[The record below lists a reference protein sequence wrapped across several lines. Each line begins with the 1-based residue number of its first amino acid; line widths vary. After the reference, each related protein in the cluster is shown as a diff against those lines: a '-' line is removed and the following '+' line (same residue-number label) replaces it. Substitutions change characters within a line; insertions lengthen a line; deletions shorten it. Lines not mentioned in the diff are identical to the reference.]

1 MSRHKNSSM
10 STRDR
15 LIEAAIAI
23 IEADGEAA
31 LRVDRVAEDAGFTKP
46 VLYHH
51 FEDREGMIA
60 AAQAERFR
68 RSLETGMSEATE
80 LVEAAASAEEFLVA
94 MRDLLS
100 QYARPEGETR
110 RRFRI
115 EVLGSAISRPELMAS
130 VVAASRAHID
140 TFEKPLRIAE
150 ERGWLKPGVPIRHF
164 AQWWV
169 GLVLTRFLFEIDPE
183 GFDPASWDAITDSVM
198 ESLVVRS

>member
-1 MSRHKNSSM
+1 MSRDKEAKV

-51 FEDREGMIA
+51 FTDREGIIA

-68 RSLETGMSEATE
+68 RSLETGMAEAIG
-80 LVEAAASAEEFLVA
+80 LVEAAGSADEFLAA
-94 MRDLLS
+94 MRQLLRHFS
-100 QYARPEGETR
+100 GPDGATR

-115 EVLGSAISRPELMAS
+115 EVLGSAVSRPELMAS
-130 VVAASRAHID
+130 VVSASRAHID
-140 TFEKPLRIAE
+140 LFETPLRIAE
-150 ERGWLKPGVPIRHF
+150 TRGWLKPGVPIRDF

-198 ESLVVRS
+198 ESFVVRS

>member
-1 MSRHKNSSM
+1 MSRHKNSEI

-15 LIEAAIAI
+15 LIEAAISI

-51 FEDREGMIA
+51 FKDREGMIA

-68 RSLETGMSEATE
+68 RSLETGMHEATA
-80 LVEAAASAEEFLVA
+80 LVEAAASAEDFLAA
-94 MRDLLS
+94 MRALLK
-100 QYARPEGETR
+100 QYAQPEGEER

-115 EVLGSAISRPELMAS
+115 EVLGSAMSRPDLMAS
-130 VVAASRAHID
+130 VVEASRSHID
-140 TFEKPLRIAE
+140 KFEMPLRIAE
-150 ERGWLKPGVPIRHF
+150 ARGWLKPGVPIRHF

-183 GFDPASWDAITDSVM
+183 GFDPKSWDAVTDSVM
-198 ESLVVRS
+198 ESIVLRS